1 MHLEGGGV
9 LVLSG
14 MVALVCLE
22 SLKLGGVVTHLG
34 LITAGL
40 SLGQFLTVFGDVGFD

>member
-1 MHLEGGGV
+1 V
-9 LVLSG
+9 FPG